1 MLEGCVERVCHR
13 ATRAGLSAT
22 GMKLELRPLGLGPVR
37 EKYQGIDSSAS
48 FEVWMPVAKK
58 LLAASN
64 TSELESASVT
74 LTGLVPVEMVQP
86 TLF

>member
-1 MLEGCVERVCHR
+1 MRR
-13 ATRAGLSAT
+13 ARLPPGDPSGSQCDGHEARAAPAWAGSC
-22 GMKLELRPLGLGPVR
+22 R